1 MTVDHG
7 ASINAFGSKQ
17 LSLGKKVWLQIY
29 GFVKYFRD
37 RPQRFLGKYQLLAR
51 SLYMYCIGIL

>member
-1 MTVDHG
+1 MIVDHG

-37 RPQRFLGKYQLLAR
+37 RPQRFLGKYQLLAG